1 MACLESQDL
10 SELAKKHITAQQSV
24 VKNLRTRLSDI
35 NTDYEKLKQNP
46 DADPFRLAEH
56 EKAIYDLEYHLNGN
70 VRRSLLE
77 IEAGQL
83 AKSGLKPERLTK
95 LKDLLKNS
103 DADLLK
109 DPDLVVAEERVK
121 VMESLYTSREQLV
134 FKDTV
139 FAKDSEGKPKQR
151 LASIFGAPTVKKL
164 LDTGETKVAE
174 DLILRSISRAMS
186 SEQLTR
192 NPNDYIDI
200 DGLEVKK
207 SLSDGIEHH
216 HIFNNVYVDENGRV
230 KPNSIQL
237 IWDRNTSKLGL
248 KVIPEYWNSAKHGSN
263 TQFIE
268 LMDGAHS
275 GDDAATHL
283 HYYRFDGEDDK
294 FLRQKIADKVP
305 ELVAKAKR
313 DIPRYEAEIIELE
326 KRIKTPKEYEKD
338 LTDQIGVLNNQIS
351 VLDADVKNYQK
362 PDKNGRMIQKSGLT
376 DDEKLKYKYAKD
388 ARGEFIKEKDKLED
402 KLNLHKKVISI
413 KQEVER
419 WSREIEDSDKIT
431 DKIKFNSDN
440 GWLGNKD
447 VLNHLKALRI
457 TSSSGQ
463 IVTLFPITSTG
474 DIDVDA
480 LQGDLKK
487 LAKKESQKF
496 KQSLI
501 DNADAIR
508 LLKGD
513 GLLFIKESSDL
524 EAEIKSYNAKLIEAK
539 AVADIG
545 ISKALKLY
553 EDSNGFFSLD
563 KGYTESEDYSDSRP
577 TMNGQIHKYNARQA
591 VEHLESA
598 YGDDAIDKLNKLA
611 DSNRK
616 ANMQYSMITLQD
628 KLKGSLI

>member
-10 SELAKKHITAQQSV
+10 SELAKKHITAQRSV

-35 NTDYEKLKQNP
+35 NKDYDKLKQNP

-77 IEAGQL
+77 TEAEQL

-103 DADLLK
+103 DADLLR
-109 DPDLVVAEERVK
+109 DPDLAVAEDRVK

-134 FKDTV
+134 FKDTG
-139 FAKDSEGKPKQR
+139 FGKDPEGKPVQR
-151 LASIFGAPTVKKL
+151 LASVFGAPTVKKL

-186 SEQLTR
+186 SDQLTR
-192 NPNDYIDI
+192 NPNDYIDV

-237 IWDRNTSKLGL
+237 IWDRNASKLGL

-283 HYYRFDGEDDK
+283 HYYRFDGDDDK

-313 DIPRYEAEIIELE
+313 DIPRYEAEIAELK
-326 KRIKTPKEYEKD
+326 KRIKAPKEYEKGLVTQVED
-338 LTDQIGVLNNQIS
+338 YSNQLETVHKLRQQFSTNPNEADEKKLRARKNLN
-351 VLDADVKNYQK
+351 
-362 PDKNGRMIQKSGLT
+362 
-376 DDEKLKYKYAKD
+376 DDEKQQYKD
-388 ARGEFIKEKDKLED
+388 ATAERDRLNKEKKKIEQQLET
-402 KLNLHKKVISI
+402 HRKVISI
-413 KQEVER
+413 REDIEKWNQEVDQLKAVSNQIKFKPATWKTNPEVLKYLADLKVTDIDG
-419 WSREIEDSDKIT
+419 STSSKYPKDSDGNVEFSNLLTEASKDAKLYKGSLILKQKEIEEKIV
-431 DKIKFNSDN
+431 N
-440 GWLGNKD
+440 GN
-447 VLNHLKALRI
+447 V
-457 TSSSGQ
+457 
-463 IVTLFPITSTG
+463 
-474 DIDVDA
+474 
-480 LQGDLKK
+480 
-487 LAKKESQKF
+487 
-496 KQSLI
+496 
-501 DNADAIR
+501 
-508 LLKGD
+508 
-513 GLLFIKESSDL
+513 FIKESADL
-524 EAEIKSYNAKLIEAK
+524 AGQLNNLDKKLEESK
-539 AVADIG
+539 AVSSIDID
-545 ISKALKLY
+545 KALQIY
-553 EDSNGFFSLD
+553 ADSNGFFSLD
-563 KGYTESEDYSDSRP
+563 KGHTESKDYSDSRP

-598 YGDDAIDKLNKLA
+598 YGDTAIDKLNKLV

-616 ANMQYSMITLQD
+616 ANMQYNMITLQD
-628 KLKGSLI
+628 KFKGSLI